1 MYWLL
6 YTHTK
11 RQIPVTYRTMKKAPE
26 KQMQKM
32 IDETQ
37 QSLAQRLYDL
47 RTERNLTQTE
57 LSVLA
62 GIDRKTINRIENG
75 HFAPS
80 VDTLVRLS
88 MVMRVPVTDFLS

>member
-1 MYWLL
+1 
-6 YTHTK
+6 
-11 RQIPVTYRTMKKAPE
+11 MKKAPE
-26 KQMQKM
+26 KQMQKL
-32 IDETQ
+32 IDATQ

-88 MVMRVPVTDFLS
+88 MVMQVPVTDFLS

>member
-1 MYWLL
+1 
-6 YTHTK
+6 
-11 RQIPVTYRTMKKAPE
+11 MKKAPE

-47 RTERNLTQTE
+47 RTERSLTQTE
-57 LSVLA
+57 QSVLA

>member
-1 MYWLL
+1 MEC
-6 YTHTK
+6 K
-11 RQIPVTYRTMKKAPE
+11 FPVSFRTMKKSPE
-26 KQMQKM
+26 KKIQKL

-37 QSLAQRLYDL
+37 QALAQRLYDL
-47 RTERNLTQTE
+47 RTERSLTQTE

-88 MVMRVPVTDFLS
+88 MVMSVPVTDFLS

>member
-1 MYWLL
+1 
-6 YTHTK
+6 
-11 RQIPVTYRTMKKAPE
+11 MKKAPE
-26 KQMQKM
+26 KQMQQM

-47 RTERNLTQTE
+47 RTERSLTQTE

>member
-1 MYWLL
+1 MYRFVCA
-6 YTHTK
+6 HTENK
-11 RQIPVTYRTMKKAPE
+11 IPVTYRTMKKAGE

-47 RTERNLTQTE
+47 RTERSLTQTE

>member
-1 MYWLL
+1 MYRFVCA
-6 YTHTK
+6 HTEYK
-11 RQIPVTYRTMKKAPE
+11 IPVTYRTMKKAGE

-47 RTERNLTQTE
+47 RTERSLTQTE

>member
-1 MYWLL
+1 
-6 YTHTK
+6 
-11 RQIPVTYRTMKKAPE
+11 MKKAPE

-47 RTERNLTQTE
+47 RTERSLTQTE

>member
-1 MYWLL
+1 
-6 YTHTK
+6 
-11 RQIPVTYRTMKKAPE
+11 MKKAGE

-47 RTERNLTQTE
+47 RTERSLTQTE

>member
-1 MYWLL
+1 
-6 YTHTK
+6 
-11 RQIPVTYRTMKKAPE
+11 MKKAPE
-26 KQMQKM
+26 KKMQKM
-32 IDETQ
+32 IDDTQ
-37 QSLAQRLYDL
+37 QALAQRLYDL
-47 RTERNLTQTE
+47 RTERELTQTE

>member
-1 MYWLL
+1 
-6 YTHTK
+6 
-11 RQIPVTYRTMKKAPE
+11 
-26 KQMQKM
+26 MQKM
-32 IDETQ
+32 IDDTQ
-37 QSLAQRLYDL
+37 QALAQRLYDL
-47 RTERNLTQTE
+47 RTDRGLTQTE

>member
-1 MYWLL
+1 
-6 YTHTK
+6 
-11 RQIPVTYRTMKKAPE
+11 MKKAPE

-32 IDETQ
+32 IDATQ

>member
-1 MYWLL
+1 
-6 YTHTK
+6 
-11 RQIPVTYRTMKKAPE
+11 MKKAPE

>member
-1 MYWLL
+1 
-6 YTHTK
+6 
-11 RQIPVTYRTMKKAPE
+11 MKKAPE
-26 KQMQKM
+26 KKLQKM
-32 IDETQ
+32 IDDTQ
-37 QSLAQRLYDL
+37 QALAQRLYDL
-47 RTERNLTQTE
+47 RTERELTQTE

>member
-1 MYWLL
+1 
-6 YTHTK
+6 
-11 RQIPVTYRTMKKAPE
+11 MKKAPE
-26 KQMQKM
+26 KKLQKM
-32 IDETQ
+32 IGDTQ
-37 QSLAQRLYDL
+37 QALAQRLYDL
-47 RTERNLTQTE
+47 RTERDLTQTE

-62 GIDRKTINRIENG
+62 GIDRNTINRIENG

>member
-1 MYWLL
+1 
-6 YTHTK
+6 
-11 RQIPVTYRTMKKAPE
+11 MKPAPE
-26 KQMQKM
+26 KKIQKL

-37 QSLAQRLYDL
+37 QALAQRLYDL

-80 VDTLVRLS
+80 IDTLVRLS
-88 MVMRVPVTDFLS
+88 MVMRVPVIDFLS

>member
-1 MYWLL
+1 
-6 YTHTK
+6 
-11 RQIPVTYRTMKKAPE
+11 MKKAPE
-26 KQMQKM
+26 KQMQKV
-32 IDETQ
+32 IDAAQ
-37 QSLAQRLYDL
+37 QALAQRLYDM

>member
-1 MYWLL
+1 
-6 YTHTK
+6 
-11 RQIPVTYRTMKKAPE
+11 MKKAPE
-26 KQMQKM
+26 KKMQKL
-32 IDETQ
+32 IDDTQ
-37 QSLAQRLYDL
+37 QALAQRLYDL
-47 RTERNLTQTE
+47 RTDRGLTQTE

>member
-1 MYWLL
+1 MYRFVCA
-6 YTHTK
+6 HTENK
-11 RQIPVTYRTMKKAPE
+11 IPVTYRTMKKAPE

-32 IDETQ
+32 IVETQ

-47 RTERNLTQTE
+47 RTERSLTQTE

>member
-1 MYWLL
+1 
-6 YTHTK
+6 
-11 RQIPVTYRTMKKAPE
+11 
-26 KQMQKM
+26 M

-47 RTERNLTQTE
+47 RTERSLTQTE

>member
-1 MYWLL
+1 
-6 YTHTK
+6 
-11 RQIPVTYRTMKKAPE
+11 MKKSPE
-26 KQMQKM
+26 KKIQKL

-37 QSLAQRLYDL
+37 QALAQRLYDL
-47 RTERNLTQTE
+47 RTERSLTQTE

-88 MVMRVPVTDFLS
+88 MVMSVPVTDFLS

>member
-1 MYWLL
+1 
-6 YTHTK
+6 
-11 RQIPVTYRTMKKAPE
+11 
-26 KQMQKM
+26 MQKM

-47 RTERNLTQTE
+47 RTERSLTQTE

>member
-1 MYWLL
+1 MYQVVCA
-6 YTHTK
+6 HTEYK
-11 RQIPVTYRTMKKAPE
+11 FPVTYRTMKKAPE

-47 RTERNLTQTE
+47 RTERSLTQTE

>member
-1 MYWLL
+1 MYRFVCA
-6 YTHTK
+6 HTEYK
-11 RQIPVTYRTMKKAPE
+11 FPVAYRTMKKAPE

-47 RTERNLTQTE
+47 RTERSLTQTE

>member
-1 MYWLL
+1 MANPCNVF
-6 YTHTK
+6 HDEK
-11 RQIPVTYRTMKKAPE
+11 SSREANAKDDRRDAAVT
-26 KQMQKM
+26 
-32 IDETQ
+32 
-37 QSLAQRLYDL
+37 L

>member
-1 MYWLL
+1 
-6 YTHTK
+6 
-11 RQIPVTYRTMKKAPE
+11 MKKAPE
-26 KQMQKM
+26 KKMQKL
-32 IDETQ
+32 IDDTQ
-37 QSLAQRLYDL
+37 QALAQRLYDL
-47 RTERNLTQTE
+47 RTDRGLTQTE

-88 MVMRVPVTDFLS
+88 MVMRVPVTDFLR

>member
-1 MYWLL
+1 
-6 YTHTK
+6 
-11 RQIPVTYRTMKKAPE
+11 MKKAPE
-26 KQMQKM
+26 KKMQKM
-32 IDETQ
+32 IDDTQ
-37 QSLAQRLYDL
+37 QALAQRLYDL
-47 RTERNLTQTE
+47 RTDRGLTQTE

>member
-1 MYWLL
+1 
-6 YTHTK
+6 
-11 RQIPVTYRTMKKAPE
+11 MKKAPE
-26 KQMQKM
+26 KQMQKL
-32 IDETQ
+32 IDATQ
-37 QSLAQRLYDL
+37 QALAQRLYDL

-88 MVMRVPVTDFLS
+88 MVMQVPVTDFLS

>member
-1 MYWLL
+1 
-6 YTHTK
+6 
-11 RQIPVTYRTMKKAPE
+11 MKKAPE
-26 KQMQKM
+26 KQMQKL
-32 IDETQ
+32 IDATQ

-47 RTERNLTQTE
+47 RTEHNLTQTE

-88 MVMRVPVTDFLS
+88 MVMQVPVTDFLS